1 MKPNIDPKVIY
12 QSAVHAL
19 NQGQWPQAF
28 QMGRQL
34 LDVVPGHGGVHFVMG
49 VSALQM
55 RRMPEA
61 MTHLREA
68 TRLSP
73 QRADYAAQYARGLAQ
88 ARMIR
93 QAIEVADKA
102 LAAGP
107 SDPLTID
114 TLGVIYS
121 QGNDNRK
128 AADLFR
134 QAAEMVPGNAS
145 YRFNRAT
152 SLTFIGELDAA
163 EREYEA
169 CLAIDPGYW
178 KAHLAL
184 AQLKK
189 QSTDSNHLT
198 RLQSLLESSDDSIQ
212 PRMYLNLAMAK
223 EFEDMGEY
231 PAAFSRLVAGKKAG
245 GEARAYKSTED
256 QVIFDAMA
264 HAFPEAVT
272 TANGHDSREPIFIIG
287 MPRSGTT
294 LVERMLS
301 SHPDVHSAGEL
312 QDFGIVLKR
321 ASGSQTA
328 HLLDVDTIE
337 RAAAVR
343 DWQRVGEAYV
353 HATRPNTGHTPR
365 FIDKLPHNFLYAGF
379 IAKALPNAKII
390 CLRRN
395 PMDSCLGNFRQLFAQ
410 TSPYYNYSFDIMD
423 SGRYWLMFD
432 RLMRHWEEV
441 LPGRILQVNYED
453 VVADQASA
461 LEAMLEFCSL
471 QWNDACMAFQDNQA
485 PVATASAIQVREP
498 LNNRAIGR
506 WHRYESE
513 LLPLRQLLEDAGIR
527 IE

>member
-1 MKPNIDPKVIY
+1 MKKPNIDPRVVY
-12 QSAVHAL
+12 QSAVQAL
-19 NQGQWPQAF
+19 NQGRWPQAF
-28 QMGRQL
+28 DMGRQL
-34 LDVVPGHGGVHFVMG
+34 LGIVPGHGGVHFVMG

-88 ARMIR
+88 ARLMR
-93 QAIEVADKA
+93 QAMEMADKA
-102 LAAGP
+102 VAAGAT
-107 SDPLTID
+107 DPLTID

-121 QGNDNRK
+121 QGNDNLK
-128 AADLFR
+128 AAKLFK

-145 YRFNRAT
+145 YRFNHAT
-152 SLTFIGELDAA
+152 SLTFIGELDEA

-169 CLAIDPGYW
+169 CLAIDPKYW

-189 QSTDSNHLT
+189 QSTQSNHLE
-198 RLQSLLESSDDSIQ
+198 RLRSLLDAADGNDQ

-231 PAAFSRLVAGKKAG
+231 PAAFSHLVQGKKAG
-245 GEARAYKSTED
+245 GEARGYRSADD
-256 QVIFDAMA
+256 QAIFDAITQ
-264 HAFPEAVT
+264 AFPEAVT
-272 TANGHDSREPIFIIG
+272 STNGHDTREPIFIIG

-321 ASGSQTA
+321 ASGSQTRQM
-328 HLLDVDTIE
+328 LDVDTIE
-337 RAAAVR
+337 RAREA
-343 DWQRVGEAYV
+343 DWKKVGEAYLQ
-353 HATRPNTGHTPR
+353 ATRPNTGSTPR

-379 IAKALPNAKII
+379 IAKALPNAKLV

-395 PMDSCLGNFRQLFAQ
+395 PMDTCLGNFRQLFAQ
-410 TSPYYNYSFDIMD
+410 TSPYYDYSFDIMD
-423 SGRYWLMFD
+423 NGRYWLMFD

-461 LEAMLEFCSL
+461 LAKILEFCGL
-471 QWNDACMAFQDNQA
+471 PWDDACMSFQDNQA

-498 LNNRAIGR
+498 LNNRSIGR
-506 WHRYESE
+506 WRRYESE
-513 LLPLRQLLEDAGIR
+513 LAPLRQMLEDAGVR
-527 IE
+527 VE